1 MRTGLRC
8 FGLVLFVL
16 ITCTLN
22 ARASQEAPIS
32 PDRPGVGTPP
42 SLVPINRFQLELGFS
57 FERSDL
63 GGTVTKAYSWNQS
76 LFRFG
81 LLPFAEIRLATYY
94 AKTNVETSDGTSVA
108 NGFGPLA
115 LGTKIALL
123 QEKGVLPQTSLMLD
137 FLIPGTGLPDY
148 RVKNV
153 APRAVLLFQN
163 SLSDKISL
171 GYNIGLIWDGESRQ
185 PSGFYAL
192 NLGLTLSKKFS
203 CFAENYGLFNHEGS
217 SFFLDAGLAY
227 LLTPHI
233 QLDVS
238 GGINT
243 RGGTRNEQIGV
254 GFSWLIF

>member
-1 MRTGLRC
+1 MFRC

-22 ARASQEAPIS
+22 ARASQEASIS
-32 PDRPGVGTPP
+32 PERPGVGTPP

-63 GGTVTKAYSWNQS
+63 GGTLTKAYSWNQS

-81 LLPFAEIRLATYY
+81 LLSFAEIRLATSY
-94 AKTNVETSDGTSVA
+94 AKTIVETSDGTSVA
-108 NGFGPLA
+108 NGFGPLT

-123 QEKGVLPQTSLMLD
+123 QEKRILPQTSLMLN
-137 FLIPGTGLPDY
+137 FLIPKTGLPDY
-148 RVKNV
+148 RVKYV
-153 APRAVLLFQN
+153 APRVLLLFQN

-185 PSGFYAL
+185 PSRFYAL
-192 NLGLTLSKKFS
+192 NLGLTLSRKFA
-203 CFAENYGLFNHEGS
+203 CFAENYGLSNPEGS
-217 SFFLDAGLAY
+217 SFYLDAGLAY
-227 LLTPHI
+227 LLTPRI

-243 RGGTRNEQIGV
+243 RGGTRNEQISV
-254 GFSWLIF
+254 GFSWLVF